1 MAIPNSRHP
10 MHGQHRVSVKATTQ
24 FGRRSLQL
32 FTTAVL
38 LLVAVVIAGIAV
50 GQGVL
55 LTLIA
60 VAAVLAA
67 LAGSVL
73 AVVAIVRH
81 GERALVVCGGL
92 VLSTVIL
99 LVLLH
104 PLFIS
109 D

>member
-1 MAIPNSRHP
+1 MCMGWKPA
-10 MHGQHRVSVKATTQ
+10 
-24 FGRRSLQL
+24 RRKSL
-32 FTTAVL
+32 FV
-38 LLVAVVIAGIAV
+38 
-50 GQGVL
+50 VL

-73 AVVAIVRH
+73 AVAAIVRH
-81 GERALVVCGGL
+81 GERSLTVYGGL
-92 VLSTVIL
+92 ALSILIL
-99 LVLLH
+99 LLLLH

>member
-1 MAIPNSRHP
+1 MPPQRHP
-10 MHGQHRVSVKATTQ
+10 AVKATTQ
-24 FGRRSLQL
+24 SGRRSLQL
-32 FTTAVL
+32 LAASVL
-38 LLVAVVIAGIAV
+38 LLAAVVIAGIAV

-67 LAGSVL
+67 LVSSVL

-81 GERALVVCGGL
+81 EERALNVYGGL
-92 VLSTVIL
+92 TLSVLVL
-99 LVLLH
+99 LLLLH